1 MPALVTNKFRIH
13 NAKQFVES
21 ISESAS
27 VGGTT
32 VTSTA
37 AGSTTALDTNY
48 YLFIGRSTDW
58 STAKTYHGTSE
69 GGGTATDVAPPTPID
84 TTQHT
89 EFQHWRDM
97 LSAKKVTSSDVKHLM
112 PRVNWTTGRYY
123 QEFKDSVNNSVLL
136 ANTTGNDSGGTSR
149 TWEPMYVVSSAFN
162 VYKVLS
168 NSGNVASTVEP
179 SSVDTSQ
186 GVTQTT
192 SDGYKWKYLY
202 TISASE
208 ALKFV
213 TSAYVPVKQM
223 RDANSY
229 GQGSTT
235 GMPTDDGSTQYDIEV
250 SAVNGALDTFE
261 ITGTQSGYGFLNS
274 IGTGN
279 VSSTNTSHIL
289 LASTASSDNDEYNNT
304 SIYFSNGQFRKITDY
319 VGSTRVALLDT
330 ALPAQPANTG
340 YGHTANIAPY
350 VTIRGDGDGNARAV
364 ATQNATDTDA
374 IGSVLVVAV
383 GANYTTS
390 NTVVEIFSG
399 GLSSS
404 GTGATVTPQ
413 ISPKGGHG
421 YDPVSELGG
430 YFVMV
435 NVKLEQSESGDFT
448 TGNDFRKI
456 GLLKNPNANTTHPYT
471 AATALQALTV
481 AYTGQTSTNMA
492 ADTVITGATSG
503 ATAVVVDVTT
513 GSPST
518 TGTFHAIGHGP
529 GTSSS
534 NGYDSKPGS
543 LVATENI
550 TWTSPS
556 SGTATLT
563 TITAG
568 EMEPMTGE
576 IIYIENRAPVT
587 RASDQTED
595 IKLIIEF

>member
-32 VTSTA
+32 VTSTSD
-37 AGSTTALDTNY
+37 GSTTALDTNY

-123 QEFKDSVNNSVLL
+123 QEYKDSVNTSVLL

-149 TWEPMYVVSSAFN
+149 TWEPMGIVSSAFN

-168 NSGNVASTVEP
+168 NNGNVASTVEP
-179 SSVDTSQ
+179 TSVDTSQ

-279 VSSTNTSHIL
+279 VSATNTSHIL
-289 LASTASSDNDEYNNT
+289 LASTASSSDDYYNNT
-304 SIYFSNGQFRKITDY
+304 SIYFSNGQFRKVTDY

-390 NTVVEIFSG
+390 NTVVEIKSG

-404 GTGATVTPQ
+404 GTGASVTPVV
-413 ISPKGGHG
+413 SPKGGHG

-471 AATALQALTV
+471 AATALQALPV

-503 ATAVVVDVTT
+503 ATAVIVDITT

-550 TWTSPS
+550 SWSSPG

>member
-1 MPALVTNKFRIH
+1 M
-13 NAKQFVES
+13 
-21 ISESAS
+21 
-27 VGGTT
+27 
-32 VTSTA
+32 
-37 AGSTTALDTNY
+37 
-48 YLFIGRSTDW
+48 
-58 STAKTYHGTSE
+58 
-69 GGGTATDVAPPTPID
+69 
-84 TTQHT
+84 
-89 EFQHWRDM
+89 
-97 LSAKKVTSSDVKHLM
+97 
-112 PRVNWTTGRYY
+112 
-123 QEFKDSVNNSVLL
+123 
-136 ANTTGNDSGGTSR
+136 
-149 TWEPMYVVSSAFN
+149 
-162 VYKVLS
+162 
-168 NSGNVASTVEP
+168 
-179 SSVDTSQ
+179 
-186 GVTQTT
+186 
-192 SDGYKWKYLY
+192 Y

-261 ITGTQSGYGFLNS
+261 ITGTQGGYGFLNS

-390 NTVVEIFSG
+390 NTDVEIFAG

-404 GTGATVTPQ
+404 GTGASVTP
-413 ISPKGGHG
+413 IVSPKGGHG

-503 ATAVVVDVTT
+503 ATAVIVDITT

-550 TWTSPS
+550 SWSSPG

>member
-21 ISESAS
+21 IAESSA
-27 VGGTT
+27 VGGTS

-48 YLFIGRSTDW
+48 YLFIGRTTDW
-58 STAKTYHGTSE
+58 STTKTYHGSTE
-69 GGGTATDVAPPTPID
+69 GGGTATDVAPPTPTD
-84 TTQHT
+84 TLQNT
-89 EFQHWRDM
+89 EYLHWRDM
-97 LSAKKVTSSDVKHLM
+97 LSAKKVTSSDVTHLM
-112 PRVNWTTGRYY
+112 PRVDWTTSRYY
-123 QEFKDSVNNSVLL
+123 QEYKDTVNNAILL

-149 TWEPMYVVSSAFN
+149 TWEPMYVVTSAFN

-168 NSGNVASTVEP
+168 NNGNVVSTVEP
-179 SSVDTSQ
+179 TSVDTSQ

-213 TSAYVPVKQM
+213 TSSYVPVKQM
-223 RDANSY
+223 RDVNSY
-229 GQGSTT
+229 GQGSST
-235 GMPTDDGSTQYDIEV
+235 GMPTDDGSNQYDIEIA
-250 SAVNGALDTFE
+250 SVNGALDVFE
-261 ITGTQSGYGFLNS
+261 ITGSQSGYIFLNS

-279 VSSTNTSHIL
+279 VSSTNTSHIK
-289 LASTASSDNDEYNNT
+289 LADTASSSDDYYNNT
-304 SIYFSNGQFRKITDY
+304 SIYFSNGQFRKVTDY
-319 VGSTRVALLDT
+319 TGSTRVATLDT
-330 ALPAQPANTG
+330 ALPDQPANTG

-350 VTIRGDGDGNARAV
+350 VTIRGDGGGGARAV
-364 ATQNATDTDA
+364 AVQNATDTDA
-374 IGSVLVVAV
+374 IGSVLAV
-383 GANYTTS
+383 NVGSNYTTA
-390 NTVVEIFSG
+390 NCAVEIRTG
-399 GLSSS
+399 
-404 GTGATVTPQ
+404 GTGSGASVTPI

-421 YDPVSELGG
+421 YDPISELGG

-456 GLLKNPNANTTHPYT
+456 GLLKDPNANTTHPYT

-481 AYTGQTSTNMA
+481 TYTGQTSTNMA

-503 ATAVVVDVTT
+503 ATAVIVDVTT

-518 TGTFHAIGHGP
+518 TGTFHAIGHVP
-529 GTSSS
+529 GTSAS
-534 NGYDSKPGS
+534 NGHNSKPGS

-550 TWTSPS
+550 SWTSPG

-563 TITAG
+563 AITDG
-568 EMEPMTGE
+568 EMKPMTGE

>member
-27 VGGTT
+27 VGGTS

-112 PRVNWTTGRYY
+112 PRVNWTTARYY
-123 QEFKDSVNNSVLL
+123 QEYKDSVNNSVLL

-534 NGYDSKPGS
+534 NGYNSKPGS

-550 TWTSPS
+550 SWTSPG

>member
-1 MPALVTNKFRIH
+1 MPALVTNQFRIH

-37 AGSTTALDTNY
+37 AGSTTSLDTNY
-48 YLFIGRSTDW
+48 YLFIGRSTNW
-58 STAKTYHGTSE
+58 STTKTYHGTTE
-69 GGGTATDVAPPTPID
+69 GGGTATDVAPPTPTD
-84 TTQHT
+84 TTQNT
-89 EFQHWRDM
+89 EYLHWRDM

-123 QEFKDSVNNSVLL
+123 QEYKDSVNNSVLL
-136 ANTTGNDSGGTSR
+136 ANTTGNDSAGTSR
-149 TWEPMYVVSSAFN
+149 TWEPMYVVTSAFN
-162 VYKVLS
+162 VYKVMS
-168 NSGNVASTVEP
+168 NNGNVSSTVEP
-179 SSVDTSQ
+179 TSVDTSQ

-213 TSAYVPVKQM
+213 TSAYVPVKHM

-235 GMPTDDGSTQYDIEV
+235 GMPTDDGSNQYDIEV
-250 SAVNGALDTFE
+250 ASVSGALDVFE
-261 ITGTQSGYGFLNS
+261 VTGTQANYGFVNNLG
-274 IGTGN
+274 IGN
-279 VSSTNTSHIL
+279 VSSTNTSHIK
-289 LASTASSDNDEYNNT
+289 LADTASSADDYYNNT

-319 VGSTRVALLDT
+319 TGSTRVGTLDT

-364 ATQNATDTDA
+364 ATQNSTDTDA
-374 IGSVLVVAV
+374 IGAVLVVNV
-383 GANYTTS
+383 GASYTTS
-390 NTVVEIFSG
+390 NTAVEIYSG

-404 GTGATVTPQ
+404 GTGATVTPI

-421 YDPVSELGG
+421 YDPVAELGG

-481 AYTGQTSTNMA
+481 TYTGQTSTNMA
-492 ADTVITGATSG
+492 ADTVITGGTSG
-503 ATAVVVDVTT
+503 ATAVIVDVTT

-518 TGTFHAIGHGP
+518 TGTFHAIGHVP
-529 GTSSS
+529 GTSAS
-534 NGYDSKPGS
+534 NGFNSKPGS
-543 LVATENI
+543 LVATETV
-550 TWTSPS
+550 TWTSPG

-563 TITAG
+563 AITDG

>member
-123 QEFKDSVNNSVLL
+123 QEYKDSVNNSVLL

-229 GQGSTT
+229 
-235 GMPTDDGSTQYDIEV
+235 
-250 SAVNGALDTFE
+250 
-261 ITGTQSGYGFLNS
+261 
-274 IGTGN
+274 
-279 VSSTNTSHIL
+279 
-289 LASTASSDNDEYNNT
+289 
-304 SIYFSNGQFRKITDY
+304 
-319 VGSTRVALLDT
+319 
-330 ALPAQPANTG
+330 
-340 YGHTANIAPY
+340 
-350 VTIRGDGDGNARAV
+350 
-364 ATQNATDTDA
+364 
-374 IGSVLVVAV
+374 
-383 GANYTTS
+383 
-390 NTVVEIFSG
+390 
-399 GLSSS
+399 
-404 GTGATVTPQ
+404 
-413 ISPKGGHG
+413 
-421 YDPVSELGG
+421 
-430 YFVMV
+430 
-435 NVKLEQSESGDFT
+435 
-448 TGNDFRKI
+448 
-456 GLLKNPNANTTHPYT
+456 
-471 AATALQALTV
+471 
-481 AYTGQTSTNMA
+481 
-492 ADTVITGATSG
+492 
-503 ATAVVVDVTT
+503 
-513 GSPST
+513 
-518 TGTFHAIGHGP
+518 
-529 GTSSS
+529 
-534 NGYDSKPGS
+534 
-543 LVATENI
+543 
-550 TWTSPS
+550 
-556 SGTATLT
+556 
-563 TITAG
+563 
-568 EMEPMTGE
+568 
-576 IIYIENRAPVT
+576 
-587 RASDQTED
+587 
-595 IKLIIEF
+595 